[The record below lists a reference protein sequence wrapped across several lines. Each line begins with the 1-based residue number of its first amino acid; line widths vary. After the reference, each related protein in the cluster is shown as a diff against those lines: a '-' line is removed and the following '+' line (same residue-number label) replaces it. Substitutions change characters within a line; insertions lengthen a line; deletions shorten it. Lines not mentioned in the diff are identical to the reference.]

1 MREVVGSSPTATT
14 IIPVEPILVKLLD
27 CRIYQLNSEGSL
39 ACTPDSDA
47 TNFTAVYYLNLR
59 SLFPVGASYHRSD
72 DAGA

>member
-1 MREVVGSSPTATT
+1 
-14 IIPVEPILVKLLD
+14 LD